1 MLLPAAT
8 LSLFKLSLV
17 IRLARAGTREQAG
30 SEYARFARAK
40 GVPQHR
46 IIFVHM
52 LKNIAIPIVTVLGL
66 ELGAMIAFSMVVES
80 VFAWPGAGKLIIDA
94 INRLDRPVILAYIM
108 VTLVLFSLINL
119 VVDIIYT
126 ILDPRVRDGVRS

>member
-1 MLLPAAT
+1 
-8 LSLFKLSLV
+8 
-17 IRLARAGTREQAG
+17 
-30 SEYARFARAK
+30 
-40 GVPQHR
+40 
-46 IIFVHM
+46 M